1 MRRATCLALL
11 FASPAFGAPEAAS
24 DELVRA
30 PGWEVAAGHCGACH
44 SYRLVTAQRGDARFW
59 TDVIRWMQ
67 RTQGLWDLPAEQE
80 ATLVAYLADAYGE
93 EEWGRRPPLSPRLLP
108 PLPAAENRTGAP

>member
-1 MRRATCLALL
+1 MRRARSLVLRYAALCTAL
-11 FASPAFGAPEAAS
+11 ASPLLGAQEGAT

-67 RTQGLWDLPAEQE
+67 RTQGLWEIPPEQE

-93 EEWGRRPPLSPRLLP
+93 EEWGRRPALSPQLLP
-108 PLPAAENRTGAP
+108 PTPDS

>member
-1 MRRATCLALL
+1 MRARRGALLLALAAL
-11 FASPAFGAPEAAS
+11 AGDLRGDEATPADA
-24 DELVRA
+24 LVRA
-30 PGWEVAAGHCGACH
+30 PDWEIAARHCGACH

-67 RTQGLWDLPAEQE
+67 RTQGLWEIE
-80 ATLVAYLADAYGE
+80 AKEEARLIAYLADAYGE

-108 PLPAAENRTGAP
+108 PVGGAQD